1 MIHAVKTVRQG
12 KQDWSAQ
19 GGDEAWLGLSFKSGL
34 IAMKRL
40 EVSAGVTVWLL
51 EEEQSKLRSCLSQH
65 PRLGVCL
72 GVP

>member
-1 MIHAVKTVRQG
+1 
-12 KQDWSAQ
+12 
-19 GGDEAWLGLSFKSGL
+19 
-34 IAMKRL
+34 MKRL